1 MSKSVLRISVPSKK
15 LCVLSQGPEMELTG
29 ENSLG
34 IRFASSSVALVFGFS
49 FLIFRF
55 EVLMP

>member
-1 MSKSVLRISVPSKK
+1 MSVFRASVPSKK
-15 LCVLSQGPEMELTG
+15 LCILSHGPEMELGG

-34 IRFASSSVALVFGFS
+34 IRFASSSVALGFGVS

-55 EVLMP
+55 EVLML